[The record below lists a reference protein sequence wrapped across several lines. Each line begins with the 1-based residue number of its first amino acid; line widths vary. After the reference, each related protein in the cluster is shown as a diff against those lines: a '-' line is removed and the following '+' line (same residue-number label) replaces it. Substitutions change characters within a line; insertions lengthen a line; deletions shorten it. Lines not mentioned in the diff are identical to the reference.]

1 MRHREIQ
8 RAGKGP
14 AYHRR
19 AYKRRDNRAFQD
31 SFHEKLTKE
40 HEKMACRI
48 AEEICKK
55 VVENSRGISI
65 TCIKWEAGQGASH
78 SLAGKSLSYPQI
90 NNSSTNPFL
99 NLALEEYL
107 LKQKDLKEKILILWR
122 NEPAVVIGKNQNA
135 YGEINLPF
143 VEKNQIHVVRR
154 MLGGGAVY
162 HDLGNLNFTIL
173 EPEDHRQN
181 QMRVFS
187 APIIRC
193 LRKYGIR
200 AEFSG
205 RNDILVEG
213 EKVSGSAQ
221 YFWKNRVLCHGTLL
235 YATDLKKL
243 SNSLKVDKRKIR
255 AKGIASVRSRIENI
269 ETFMAKKISLEEFAE
284 VLAETFFE
292 EVGEK
297 RCVVDLSEKDHE
309 KIAALK
315 KAKYE
320 TWQWNFRTFLRQSTR
335 YGRSVSEQGR

>member
-1 MRHREIQ
+1 MI
-8 RAGKGP
+8 
-14 AYHRR
+14 
-19 AYKRRDNRAFQD
+19 
-31 SFHEKLTKE
+31 
-40 HEKMACRI
+40 
-48 AEEICKK
+48 
-55 VVENSRGISI
+55 
-65 TCIKWEAGQGASH
+65 
-78 SLAGKSLSYPQI
+78 QI

-154 MLGGGAVY
+154 MSGGGAVY

-320 TWQWNFRTFLRQSTR
+320 TWQWNFGQSPAIDQVREERVRAGQIAVAVKAEGGIIKSFKITGDFFERNPIEVLEERLTGQRFEKKEIEAVLRTIP
-335 YGRSVSEQGR
+335 VSEYIFDLSNEELIQILFS